1 MNSSVLPFVD
11 ALILLIS
18 TAGVTVSVLLSA
30 WGVSISPGPLEGPAA
45 EIGKW
50 TLLAILPLGMLFVAR
65 LQARERI
72 AGAPRAPDYSGCP
85 PWLRAISCATMVA
98 GVLLFFYPAALQFSG
113 IGPVAVGTTLPSTLP
128 GGFGL
133 VAYTSIFAQ
142 TYSSIALGKIVSNRS
157 QPVL

>member
-1 MNSSVLPFVD
+1 MKSPVLPFVD
-11 ALILLIS
+11 ALILPIS
-18 TAGVTVSVLLSA
+18 TAGIAVSVVLSA
-30 WGVSISPGPLEGPAA
+30 WGVSISPGPLEGPVA

-65 LQARERI
+65 LQARERV
-72 AGAPRAPDYSGCP
+72 AGAPRGPDYSGCP
-85 PWLRAISCATMVA
+85 LWLRAITYAMMVA

-113 IGPVAVGTTLPSTLP
+113 IGPVADGATLPSTLP

-133 VAYTSIFAQ
+133 VAYTSIFGQ
-142 TYSSIALGKIVSNRS
+142 SYSLIALGKIVPKSS